1 MKKVVQGGRPGKS
14 STGYYSYHSPLP
26 LHEELWRAKAK
37 ENKNKLTG
45 LAAAGASRQNRL
57 NQEANNYAKRKH
69 IAWFPFFFAIIA
81 HYEKCRKT
89 ALKTLNV
96 ATQRGAL
103 ANAARR
109 VEQHN
114 TLCLEIRH
122 AVFGEKLR
130 RKVCKNE

>member
-1 MKKVVQGGRPGKS
+1 MKKAAQGGRPGKS

-69 IAWFPFFFAIIA
+69 TARFSFFLLLLHTTGSAV
-81 HYEKCRKT
+81 KQL
-89 ALKTLNV
+89 LK
-96 ATQRGAL
+96 R
-103 ANAARR
+103 
-109 VEQHN
+109 
-114 TLCLEIRH
+114 
-122 AVFGEKLR
+122 
-130 RKVCKNE
+130 